1 MEKTRPAVAGVSFLL
16 VILVLHE
23 GCGVKPTPPDGFG
36 NLNGVN
42 GNSSTNGNGGSNQNS
57 STNQNGS
64 SNQNGSTNQNQSTN
78 SNADNDNNQPPPIG
92 SARSWRFE
100 PFFDREI
107 RDGREIVTRQTLW
120 PESETLKQYEE
131 LAAGDNGLLVRHGVF
146 MQWHE
151 NGMLQQRAD
160 YANGLLDGRL
170 SFWYSDGALRQT
182 SEWRRGELD
191 GRMESF
197 DERGNL
203 VRSAKYEH
211 GRLKEVKFEETGSA
225 EKNASSTAAP
235 TPQKSGHSP

>member
-1 MEKTRPAVAGVSFLL
+1 MEKTRPAAAGVGFLL
-16 VILVLHE
+16 VILSLHE

-36 NLNGVN
+36 NLNSANDNAPTN
-42 GNSSTNGNGGSNQNS
+42 GNGNQNGSTNQNGGSNQN
-57 STNQNGS
+57 GS
-64 SNQNGSTNQNQSTN
+64 ANQNQSTN
-78 SNADNDNNQPPPIG
+78 SNAGNDNNEPPPIG

-131 LAAGDNGLLVRHGVF
+131 LAAGDSGLLVRHGVF
-146 MQWHE
+146 MQWYE

-197 DERGNL
+197 DESGNL
-203 VRSAKYEH
+203 VRRAKYEH
-211 GRLKEVKFEETGSA
+211 GRLQEVKFEETDSP
-225 EKNASSTAAP
+225 EKGASPAAAP
-235 TPQKSGHSP
+235 ELPQGGHSP